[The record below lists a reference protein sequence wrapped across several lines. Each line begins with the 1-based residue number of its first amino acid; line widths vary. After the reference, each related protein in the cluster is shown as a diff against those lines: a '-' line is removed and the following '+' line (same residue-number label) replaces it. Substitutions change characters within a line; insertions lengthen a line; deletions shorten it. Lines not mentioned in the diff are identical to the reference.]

1 MQDDQ
6 KLRVKLFGL
15 GSAGCNMIGGAPFPT
30 FAFSTSNND
39 LERSRAERKIF
50 MVQENLVGVS
60 ASNHTVLRHLP
71 SVAGHDIVDVMN
83 NTDMAYLMCGLGGVS
98 GSLGLKLFSAVA
110 SGRGIFNIACVAAP
124 FSAESLRR
132 REFANKAM
140 KELMQTANICLAFDN
155 DELSTLSPNMPL
167 SRAFAIMNSIM
178 LRPLIDL
185 CAVLPR
191 TDLAPLRSVVSGS
204 PFGRFGLGM
213 ARGDERVARVVDEAL
228 SSPWFNFD
236 LSEAKVALAVYSAA
250 DPWDAESQKII
261 GSLGARLQNAKV
273 AWGSYADPQL
283 GDRIRLSVILCKT
296 A

>member
-1 MQDDQ
+1 MQGDQ

-15 GSAGCNMIGGAPFPT
+15 GSAGCNMIGSTPFST
-30 FAFSTSNND
+30 VAFSTSNND

-50 MVQENLVGVS
+50 MVQENLIGVS
-60 ASNHTVLRHLP
+60 ASNRTVLRHLP

-83 NTDMAYLMCGLGGVS
+83 NTDMACLMCGLGGVS
-98 GSLGLKLFSAVA
+98 GSLGSKLFSAVA
-110 SGRGIFNIACVAAP
+110 SGRGIFNVACVAAP

-140 KELMQTANICLAFDN
+140 KDLTETANICLAFDN

-167 SRAFAIMNSIM
+167 SRAFAVMNSIM

-185 CAVLPR
+185 YAVLPR

-204 PFGRFGLGM
+204 PLGRFGLGL
-213 ARGDERVARVVDEAL
+213 ARGDERVARVVDEAM

-236 LSEAKVALAVYSAA
+236 LSEAKAALAVYSAA
-250 DPWDAESQKII
+250 DPWEAESQKIV
-261 GSLGARLQNAKV
+261 GNLGARLQNAKV
-273 AWGSYADPQL
+273 TWGSYADPQL
-283 GDRIRLSVILCKT
+283 GDRIRLSVILCRR